1 MEDNHRACK
10 NCEEEFQEEF
20 EFCPHC
26 GQKSKDDLT
35 MGVLFYN
42 TISNYFSFDARFF
55 RSFLPL
61 MFRPGYLARKFVEG
75 KRLLY
80 LHPAQYYLFVSVV
93 FFFLFSFQ
101 AREYTQKL
109 DSVLKKGFEN
119 DTISTLD
126 KISKKAMDSN
136 TIAKITEP
144 LKDPRI
150 VAGIDKEELKKLDSI
165 IKESVNSNNTPD
177 FNFDYVTKKLD
188 SLIAIDAPEEEQLK
202 AMGMNEDANF
212 LNRRL
217 HTRILKFYKNS
228 GGGILQ
234 AFFDSIPIALFIL
247 LPIFA
252 IILKIFFWK
261 RGSFA
266 HHLVF
271 SFYFFSFLFVVLGLI
286 LVANYI
292 WNMPIW
298 ISSVVALST
307 YFYLLIAIKKFYRQG
322 YFLSFI
328 KTGMVIFIYLLF
340 VLPIALGI
348 MATASFFFY

>member
-1 MEDNHRACK
+1 MEKNYKACK

-26 GQKSKDDLT
+26 GQKTKDDLT

-55 RSFLPL
+55 KSFLPL

-80 LHPAQYYLFVSVV
+80 LHPAQYYLFVSVL

-101 AREYTQKL
+101 AREYTQQL
-109 DSVLKKGFEN
+109 DGVLKKGFESE
-119 DTISTLD
+119 TISSLD
-126 KISKKAMDSN
+126 KISKNTMDSS

-150 VAGIDKEELKKLDSI
+150 VSGMDKEELRRLDSI
-165 IKESVNSNNTPD
+165 IKETVNPKNTPG
-177 FNFDYVTKKLD
+177 FNLGSVTKKLD

-217 HTRILKFYKNS
+217 FTRMLKFYKNS

-234 AFFDSIPIALFIL
+234 AFFDSIPFALFIL

-252 IILKIFFWK
+252 LILKIFFWK

-271 SFYFFSFLFVVLGLI
+271 SFYFFSFLFVVLGII
-286 LVANYI
+286 LAANYI
-292 WNMPIW
+292 WKVPAW
-298 ISSVVALST
+298 ISSIVAFST
-307 YFYLLIAIKKFYRQG
+307 YFYLLIAIKEFYRQG

-328 KTGMVIFIYLLF
+328 KTGMVVFIYLLF

-348 MATASFFFY
+348 MAATSFFFY